1 MNIHIVTLTGIAL
14 IIALWLAGGFKWRKL
29 RIIGVPIV
37 LGLVLGLK
45 WGYIVGM
52 ASWIASNSIRLGY
65 GGYDKSDTKMSM
77 ITKILSKFIKIEN
90 V

>member
-14 IIALWLAGGFKWRKL
+14 ISILWVLGGFKWRKL

-52 ASWIASNSIRLGY
+52 ASWIMANSIRAGY
-65 GGYDKSDTKMSM
+65 GNYED
-77 ITKILSKFIKIEN
+77 
-90 V
+90 

>member
-52 ASWIASNSIRLGY
+52 ASWIMANSIRAGY
-65 GGYDKSDTKMSM
+65 GNYED
-77 ITKILSKFIKIEN
+77 
-90 V
+90 